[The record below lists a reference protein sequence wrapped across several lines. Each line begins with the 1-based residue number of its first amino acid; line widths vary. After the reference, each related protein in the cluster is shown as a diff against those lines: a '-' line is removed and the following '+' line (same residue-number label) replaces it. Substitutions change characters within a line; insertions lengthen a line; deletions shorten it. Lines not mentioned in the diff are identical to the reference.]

1 MFIIKNNF
9 FNKHC
14 KFITFKGI
22 KKFKKIVL
30 RTVVVFLLLLLFLGI
45 LLSLPAVQT
54 KIGQYLTNSINEDFG
69 TDINVEQ
76 VTFNIFG
83 GVKLKEVLIRDHH
96 KDTLI
101 YANRIKTSILDFNR
115 LLDGDLL
122 FSDVNV
128 SSLLFNLKQYKGEKF
143 TNLDKFIEAFD
154 DGKPSSGKFLMTAES
169 MYLTDSR
176 FLMEDENQQNTK
188 VVDFLNINATLN
200 DFKIKGSDVYTTIYK
215 MNFRDFRG
223 LQVQNVKT
231 QFTYTKDNILLEKLE
246 AKTKKSY
253 VNGNVALRYKR
264 EDFSDFNNKVVFDA
278 KIDSASVAS
287 NDIRY
292 FYDELGKNNQFVF
305 KTNLL
310 GTLNDFTTQNLF
322 LEDLNGT
329 QIIGE
334 INFKNIFSKE
344 NSSFYMKGDFEKM
357 TSNYDDLAS
366 ILPNILGKSLP
377 SSLKKLGQFNIEGK
391 AELTLQTIKTDL
403 IMNSALGNLQ
413 TNLIMNN
420 LQNIDN
426 ASYEGIVVLDNF
438 NVGALANQKD
448 IGLVS
453 MNVMVNG
460 KGFTEKLIDTKIK
473 GNVSR
478 FQYNKYNYKGIV
490 VDGSFKKPIFKGKV
504 NINDPNLFMDFN
516 GIVDVSKRENV
527 YKFDALVDYADL
539 SKLNFVKN
547 DSVSIFKGKIY
558 SNLTGNSL
566 DNLHGDVLVEQASYQ
581 NNRDIYIFD
590 SFSLNSSFDQNRERT
605 ISINS
610 PDIIEGKLVGK
621 FDFNQLPRMLENS
634 LGSIYANYNP
644 NKIKKGQYLKFNFSI
659 FNKIIEIF
667 YPEITVSKNTFIRGS
682 INSDANDFKLDFES
696 PEITAFANKFE
707 KVDIQVDN
715 KNPLFNTYISI
726 DSVKNSYYKI
736 SDFNLINVTKRD
748 TLFFRSEFKGGNK
761 ADDYYN
767 IDAYHTIDEEKNS
780 VVGIFKSELNFKD
793 YLWYINEENNN
804 ENRIVFDKKF
814 SNFVFE
820 NFSITHEEQ
829 KINFLGTIKGK
840 DYKDLKLNF
849 NQVNIGKIIPEI
861 ENFVMEGSMN
871 GEIDFKQN
879 GELYEPYAAI
889 KIDSLK
895 VNNIDFGV
903 LNLDVKGNDD
913 LKTFAVN
920 GIIKNDNL
928 ESFLTE
934 GNISF
939 EGEKPYM
946 DLNLRLNN
954 FNIGAFSTM
963 GGDVISNIRGLV
975 TGNANFKGTISNPEI
990 NGRLFLNEAGLT
1002 VPYLNVDYKLE
1013 NNAVVDLTERQ
1024 FLLRNIEITDSKY
1037 KTTGTL
1043 NGNIRH
1049 TNLSDWK
1056 LDLTINTDNLI
1067 ALDTQDSDEAYY
1079 YGKAFIAGNASISGP
1094 TDALL
1099 IKVNATS
1106 KKGTAIKIPISNAQS
1121 VGDKNYIRFI
1131 TPEEK
1136 YNYNSNLKKPNRNYN
1151 GLELDFDLTLT
1162 EDAEIEVILDKEIG
1176 HNMKGRGVG
1185 IITMQINTF
1194 GKFNIFGDYQVYEGI
1209 YNFKY
1214 RGLVSKRFD
1223 VKKYGSI
1230 IWEGDPLRA
1239 RLNLEAVYNTRAN
1252 PGMLLNNTT
1261 VNQKVPVE
1269 VGITINGTIS
1279 NPEPDFNINF
1289 PTISSVLKS
1298 EIQTKLDDRDTR
1310 QTQALYLL
1318 ASGSFL
1324 SPEGALGQN
1333 ALYNNLFETVSG
1345 VFDNIFNDE
1354 DSKIS
1359 MGVNYVAPD
1368 TTPGREAD
1376 GNVGVTTSFNLNERI
1391 SVNGNLG
1398 VPVGGINDAAVV
1410 GDVEILYRVNDDGT
1424 LNMRVFNRESDINYV
1439 GEGIGYT
1446 QGIGVSYQVD
1456 FDTFNE
1462 LITKIFKNAKLTQ
1475 EKNSDDIPDSDFVP
1489 EFINFTER
1497 KKVKTVKKATTPQE
1511 TEKIPEQ

>member
-1 MFIIKNNF
+1 M
-9 FNKHC
+9 
-14 KFITFKGI
+14 
-22 KKFKKIVL
+22 
-30 RTVVVFLLLLLFLGI
+30 RSVVVILLLLLFLGI

-101 YANRIKTSILDFNR
+101 FANRIKTNILDFNR

-122 FSDVNV
+122 FGDVSV
-128 SSLLFNLKQYKGEKF
+128 ISLFFNLKQYKGEKF

-169 MYLTDSR
+169 MHLTESR
-176 FLMEDENQQNTK
+176 FLMEDQNQQNAK
-188 VVDFLNINATLN
+188 VVDFLHINATLN
-200 DFKIKGSDVYTTIYK
+200 DFKIKGSDVSTTIYK
-215 MNFRDFRG
+215 MNFKDFRG
-223 LQVQNVKT
+223 LQVHNVKT
-231 QFTYTKDNILLEKLE
+231 QFTYTKENILLENLE
-246 AKTKKSY
+246 AKTKKS
-253 VNGNVALRYKR
+253 VVKGNVTLRYKR

-310 GTLNDFTTQNLF
+310 GTLNDFTTHDLV

-329 QIIGE
+329 QIIGN

-344 NSSFYMKGDFEKM
+344 KSSFYMKGDFEKM

-377 SSLKKLGQFNIEGK
+377 TSLKKLGQFNIEGK
-391 AELTLQTIKTDL
+391 TELTLQTIKSDL

-426 ASYEGIVVLDNF
+426 ASYEGVVVLDNF
-438 NVGALANQKD
+438 NVGALINEKD

-453 MNVMVNG
+453 MNVEVNG

-473 GNVSR
+473 GKVSR
-478 FQYNKYNYKGIV
+478 FQYNKYNYQGII

-504 NINDPNLFMDFN
+504 NINDPNLFMDFD

-527 YKFDALVDYADL
+527 YKFNALVDYANL
-539 SKLNFVKN
+539 SKLNFIKN
-547 DSVSIFKGKIY
+547 DSISIFKGKIY

-581 NNRDIYIFD
+581 NNRDIYVFD
-590 SFSLNSSFDQNRERT
+590 SFSINSSFDENRERT
-605 ISINS
+605 IAINS

-621 FDFNQLPRMLENS
+621 FDFNQLPFMLENS

-644 NKIKKGQYLKFNFSI
+644 NKIKKGQYLRFNFSI

-667 YPEITVSKNTFIRGS
+667 YPEITVSTNTFIRGS
-682 INSDANDFKLDFES
+682 INSDTNDFKLDFDS
-696 PEITAFANKFE
+696 PEIIAFDNKFE
-707 KVDIQVDN
+707 NVDIQVDN
-715 KNPLFNTYISI
+715 KNPLFNTYVSI
-726 DSVKNSYYKI
+726 DSVKTKYYKI

-748 TLFFRSEFKGGNK
+748 TLFFRTEFKGGNK

-840 DYKDLKLNF
+840 DYKDLKVNF
-849 NQVNIGKIIPEI
+849 NQVNIGKIIPDI
-861 ENFVMEGSMN
+861 ENFMMEGSMN

-879 GELYEPYAAI
+879 GELHEPYASI
-889 KIDSLK
+889 NVDSLK

-903 LNLDVKGNDD
+903 LNLDVTGNDD

-920 GIIKNDNL
+920 GIIKNENL
-928 ESFLTE
+928 ESFITE

-939 EGEKPYM
+939 EGQKPYM
-946 DLNLRLNN
+946 DLDLRLND

-975 TGNANFKGTISNPEI
+975 TGNANFRGTISNPEI

-1013 NNAVVDLTERQ
+1013 KNAIVDLTERQ
-1024 FLLRNIEITDSKY
+1024 FLLRNIDLTDSKY
-1037 KTTGTL
+1037 STSGIL
-1043 NGNIRH
+1043 NGNVRH
-1049 TNLSDWK
+1049 TNLTDWK
-1056 LDLTINTDNLI
+1056 LDLKIDTDNLI

-1079 YGKAFIAGNASISGP
+1079 YGKAFIAGNATISGP
-1094 TDALL
+1094 VNALL
-1099 IKVNATS
+1099 ISVNATS
-1106 KKGTAIKIPISNAQS
+1106 KKGTAIKIPISNVQS
-1121 VGDKNYIRFI
+1121 VGEKSYIRFI

-1136 YNYNSNLKKPNRNYN
+1136 YNYNTNLKSPTRNYN

-1162 EDAEIEVILDKEIG
+1162 EDAEIEVILDKETG

-1239 RLNLEAVYNTRAN
+1239 RLNLEAVYKTRAN

-1269 VGITINGTIS
+1269 VGIAINGTIS

-1410 GDVEILYRVNDDGT
+1410 GDVEVLYRVNDDGT

-1462 LITKIFKNAKLTQ
+1462 LITKVFKNAKLT
-1475 EKNSDDIPDSDFVP
+1475 EDKNSNEDIPDSDYAP
-1489 EFINFTER
+1489 EFIKFTER
-1497 KKVKTVKKATTPQE
+1497 KKVKSDKKPQTQPE
-1511 TEKIPEQ
+1511 SENIPEE

>member
-1 MFIIKNNF
+1 MLFC
-9 FNKHC
+9 NKHC
-14 KFITFKGI
+14 KFITFRGI
-22 KKFKKIVL
+22 KKLKKIVI
-30 RTVVVFLLLLLFLGI
+30 RTIVVLLLLLLFLGI
-45 LLSLPAVQT
+45 LLSLPPVQT
-54 KIGQYLTNSINEDFG
+54 KIGQYLTNTINEDYG
-69 TDINVEQ
+69 TDITVEQ
-76 VTFNIFG
+76 VAFNIFG
-83 GVKLKEVLIRDHH
+83 GVKLKEVLVRDHH
-96 KDTLI
+96 KDTLFH
-101 YANRIKTSILDFNR
+101 ANRIKTTILDVNR
-115 LLDGDLL
+115 LMDGDLL
-122 FSDVNV
+122 FGDIGVT
-128 SSLLFNLKQYKGEKF
+128 SLFFNLKQYKGEDF
-143 TNLDKFIEAFD
+143 TNLDKFIDAFD
-154 DGKPSSGKFLMTAES
+154 DGTPSSGKFLMMAES
-169 MYLTDSR
+169 MHLTESR
-176 FLMEDENQQNTK
+176 FLMEDENQQDSK
-188 VVDFLNINATLN
+188 IVDFLNINATLN

-215 MNFRDFRG
+215 LNFKDFRG
-223 LQVQNVKT
+223 LQVQNLKT
-231 QFTYTKDNILLEKLE
+231 QFTYTKDKILLEKLE
-246 AKTKKSY
+246 VKTKKSL
-253 VNGNVALRYKR
+253 VKGDVALRYKR

-278 KIDSASVAS
+278 KIDSASVAT

-292 FYDELGKNNQFVF
+292 FYNELGKNNQFNF

-310 GTLNDFTTQNLF
+310 GTLNNFTTQNLV
-322 LEDLNGT
+322 LEDENGT
-329 QIIGE
+329 KISGE
-334 INFKNIFSKE
+334 INFKNIFSEE
-344 NSSFYMKGDFEKM
+344 NDSFYMKGDFEQL
-357 TSNYDDLAS
+357 TSNYDDLVS
-366 ILPNILGKSLP
+366 LLPNILGKSLP
-377 SSLKKLGQFNIEGK
+377 SSLKKLGQFIVEGK
-391 AELTLQTIKTDL
+391 TELTMKTIKTDL

-413 TNLIMNN
+413 TNLVMNN

-438 NVGALANQKD
+438 NVGSLLNQKD
-448 IGLVS
+448 IGYVS
-453 MNVMVNG
+453 MNVVVNG
-460 KGFTEKLIDTKIK
+460 KGFTEKWIDTKIK
-473 GNVSR
+473 GKVSR
-478 FQYNKYNYKGIV
+478 FQYNNYNYQGV
-490 VDGSFKKPIFKGKV
+490 AVDGSFKKPIFKGKV
-504 NINDPNLFMDFN
+504 NINDPNLFMDFK
-516 GIVDVSKRENV
+516 GIVDISKRENV

-539 SKLNFVKN
+539 GKLNFVKN

-558 SNLTGNSL
+558 SNLSGNSIN
-566 DNLHGDVLVEQASYQ
+566 NLHGDVLVEQASYQ

-590 SFSLNSSFDQNRERT
+590 SFSINSSFDQNRERT
-605 ISINS
+605 VAINS
-610 PDIIEGKLVGK
+610 PDIIEGKLIGK
-621 FDFNQLPRMLENS
+621 FDFNQLPLLLENS

-667 YPEITVSKNTFIRGS
+667 YPEIKVSSNTFIKGS
-682 INSDANDFKLDFES
+682 INSDNNDFKLDFES
-696 PEITAFANKFE
+696 PEISAFDNKFE

-715 KNPLFNTYISI
+715 KNPLFNTYVSI
-726 DSVKNSYYKI
+726 DSVKTKYYKI
-736 SDFNLINVTKRD
+736 SEFNLINVTKRD
-748 TLFFRSEFKGGNK
+748 TLFFRTEFKGGNK

-767 IDAYHTIDEEKNS
+767 IDAYHTIDNQKNS

-793 YLWYINEENNN
+793 YLWYINEENNTQ
-804 ENRIVFDKKF
+804 NRIVFDKKF
-814 SNFVFE
+814 SDFTFE
-820 NFSITHEEQ
+820 NFTVTHEEQ
-829 KINFLGTIKGK
+829 KINFLGAIKGK

-849 NQVNIGKIIPEI
+849 NQVNIGKLIPEI
-861 ENFVMEGSMN
+861 ENFVMEGNMN

-879 GELYEPYAAI
+879 GELYQPYASI
-889 KIDSLK
+889 EVDNMK

-903 LNLDVKGNDD
+903 LNLDVKGKDD
-913 LKTFAVN
+913 LRTFSVN
-920 GIIKNDNL
+920 SIIKNDNF

-934 GNISF
+934 GDISF
-939 EGEKPYM
+939 AGENPFM
-946 DLNLRLNN
+946 DLDLRLNN

-975 TGNANFKGTISNPEI
+975 TGNANFRGTLSNPEI

-1013 NNAVVDLTERQ
+1013 QNAVVDLTERQ
-1024 FLLRNIEITDSKY
+1024 FLLRDIGITDSKY
-1037 KTTGTL
+1037 KTTGVL
-1043 NGNIRH
+1043 NGNVRH
-1049 TNLSDWK
+1049 TNLTDWK
-1056 LDLTINTDNLI
+1056 MDLKVNSNNLVV
-1067 ALDTQDSDEAYY
+1067 LDTQDSEEAYY
-1079 YGKAFIAGNASISGP
+1079 YGKAFIDGNATISGP

-1099 IKVNATS
+1099 ISVKATS
-1106 KKGTAIKIPISNAQS
+1106 KKGTAIKIPISNVQS
-1121 VGDKNYIRFI
+1121 VGDKSYIRFI

-1136 YNYNSNLKKPNRNYN
+1136 YNYNSNLKNPNRNYD
-1151 GLELDFDLTLT
+1151 GLELDFDLTLNT
-1162 EDAEIEVILDKEIG
+1162 DAEIEVILDKETG
-1176 HNMKGRGVG
+1176 HNMVGKGVG
-1185 IITMQINTF
+1185 NINMQINTF

-1214 RGLVSKRFD
+1214 RGLVSKRFN
-1223 VKKYGSI
+1223 VKKFGTI

-1239 RLNLEAVYNTRAN
+1239 RLNLEAVYSTRAN
-1252 PGMLLNNTT
+1252 PGMLLNNVT

-1269 VGITINGTIS
+1269 VGIAINGTIS

-1345 VFDNIFNDE
+1345 VFDNLFNDE

-1368 TTPGREAD
+1368 TTPGRETD

-1462 LITKIFKNAKLTQ
+1462 LITKVFKNAKLTK
-1475 EKNSDDIPDSDFVP
+1475 ENNSNDDIPDSDYTP
-1489 EFINFTER
+1489 EFINFSDR
-1497 KKVKTVKKATTPQE
+1497 KKVKTEKKQSTSSE
-1511 TEKIPEQ
+1511 IEKIPEQ

>member
-1 MFIIKNNF
+1 MRSI
-9 FNKHC
+9 
-14 KFITFKGI
+14 
-22 KKFKKIVL
+22 
-30 RTVVVFLLLLLFLGI
+30 VVFLLLLLFLGI
-45 LLSLPAVQT
+45 LLSLPSVQT

-101 YANRIKTSILDFNR
+101 FANRIKTNILDFNR

-122 FSDVNV
+122 FGDVSV
-128 SSLLFNLKQYKGEKF
+128 SSLFFNLKQYKGEKY

-169 MYLTDSR
+169 MHLTESR
-176 FLMEDENQQNTK
+176 FLMEDENQQNSK
-188 VVDFLNINATLN
+188 VVDFLHINATLN
-200 DFKIKGSDVYTTIYK
+200 DFKIKGSDVFTTIYK

-231 QFTYTKDNILLEKLE
+231 QFTYTKSNILLENLE
-246 AKTKKSY
+246 AKTKNSI
-253 VNGNVALRYKR
+253 VNGNVTLRYKR

-278 KIDSASVAS
+278 IIDSASVAS

-322 LEDLNGT
+322 LEDKNGT
-329 QIIGE
+329 KISGE
-334 INFKNIFSKE
+334 INFKNIFSKQ
-344 NSSFYMKGDFEKM
+344 NSSFFMKGDFEKL
-357 TSNYDDLAS
+357 TSNYDDLIS

-377 SSLKKLGQFNIEGK
+377 TSLKKLGQFMIEGK
-391 AELTLQTIKTDL
+391 TELTTETIKTDL

-438 NVGALANQKD
+438 DVGSLLNQKD
-448 IGLVS
+448 VGLVS
-453 MNVMVNG
+453 MNVVVNG
-460 KGFTEKLIDTKIK
+460 KGFTEKLIDTKIR
-473 GNVSR
+473 GRISR
-478 FQYNKYNYKGIV
+478 FQYNKYNYQGII
-490 VDGSFKKPIFKGKV
+490 VDGSLKNPIFKGKL

-527 YKFDALVDYADL
+527 YKFDALVDYANL
-539 SKLNFVKN
+539 SKLNFIKN

-558 SNLTGNSL
+558 SNLTGNSI

-581 NNRDIYIFD
+581 NNRDIYVFD
-590 SFSLNSSFDQNRERT
+590 SFSINSLFDENRERT
-605 ISINS
+605 IAINS

-621 FDFNQLPRMLENS
+621 FDFNQLLLMLENS

-644 NKIKKGQYLKFNFSI
+644 NKIKKGQYLRFNFSI

-667 YPEITVSKNTFIRGS
+667 YPEITVSTNTFIRGS
-682 INSDANDFKLDFES
+682 INSDTNDFKLDFDS
-696 PEITAFANKFE
+696 PEITAFENKFE
-707 KVDIQVDN
+707 NVDIQVDN
-715 KNPLFNTYISI
+715 KNPLFNTYVSI
-726 DSVKNSYYKI
+726 DSVKTKYYKI

-748 TLFFRSEFKGGNK
+748 TLFFRTEFKGGKK

-767 IDAYHTIDEEKNS
+767 IDAYHTIDQDKNS

-804 ENRIVFDKKF
+804 QNRIVFDKKL

-820 NFSITHEEQ
+820 NFSITHDEQ
-829 KINFLGTIKGK
+829 KINFLGSIKGK
-840 DYKDLKLNF
+840 DFKDLKLNF

-871 GEIDFKQN
+871 GEIDFNQN
-879 GELYEPYAAI
+879 GELYKPYAAI
-889 KIDSLK
+889 KIDDLK

-903 LNLDVKGNDD
+903 LNLDITGNED

-920 GIIKNDNL
+920 SIIKNQNL
-928 ESFLTE
+928 ESFITE
-934 GNISF
+934 GNISL
-939 EGEKPYM
+939 EGEKTYM
-946 DLNLRLNN
+946 DLDLKLND

-975 TGNANFKGTISNPEI
+975 TGNANFRGTVSNPEI
-990 NGRLFLNEAGLT
+990 NGRLFLNNAGLT

-1013 NNAVVDLTERQ
+1013 NNAIVDITEKQ
-1024 FLLRNIEITDSKY
+1024 FILRNIDLTDSKY
-1037 KTTGTL
+1037 STRGIL
-1043 NGNIRH
+1043 NGNVRH
-1049 TNLSDWK
+1049 TNLTDWK
-1056 LDLTINTDNLI
+1056 LDLKIETDNLV

-1079 YGKAFIAGNASISGP
+1079 YGKAFIAGNATISGP
-1094 TDALL
+1094 VNALL
-1099 IKVNATS
+1099 ISVNATS
-1106 KKGTAIKIPISNAQS
+1106 KKGTAIKIPISNVQS
-1121 VGDKNYIRFI
+1121 VGEKSYIRFI

-1136 YNYNSNLKKPNRNYN
+1136 YNYNSNLQTPKRNYN

-1162 EDAEIEVILDKEIG
+1162 EDAEIEVILDKETG
-1176 HNMKGRGVG
+1176 HNMRGRGVG

-1239 RLNLEAVYNTRAN
+1239 RLNLEAIYKTRAN

-1269 VGITINGTIS
+1269 VGIAINGTIS

-1298 EIQTKLDDRDTR
+1298 EIQTKLDDRDNR

-1462 LITKIFKNAKLTQ
+1462 LITKVFKNAKLT
-1475 EKNSDDIPDSDFVP
+1475 EDKSSDDMPDSDFAP
-1489 EFINFTER
+1489 EFIKFTER
-1497 KKVKTVKKATTPQE
+1497 KKAKTEKKQPTPPE
-1511 TEKIPEQ
+1511 TENIPEQ

>member
-1 MFIIKNNF
+1 M
-9 FNKHC
+9 
-14 KFITFKGI
+14 
-22 KKFKKIVL
+22 
-30 RTVVVFLLLLLFLGI
+30 VVILLLLLFLGI

-101 YANRIKTSILDFNR
+101 FANRIKTNILDFNR

-122 FSDVNV
+122 FGNVNV
-128 SSLLFNLKQYKGEKF
+128 SSLFFNLKQYKGEKF

-154 DGKPSSGKFLMTAES
+154 DGSPSSGKFLMTAES
-169 MYLTDSR
+169 MQLTESR
-176 FLMEDENQQNTK
+176 FLMEDQNQKNAK
-188 VVDFLNINATLN
+188 VVDFLHINATLN
-200 DFKIKGSDVYTTIYK
+200 DFKIKGSDVFTTIYK
-215 MNFRDFRG
+215 MNFKDFRG
-223 LQVQNVKT
+223 LQIQNVKT

-246 AKTKKSY
+246 AKTKKSII
-253 VNGNVALRYKR
+253 NGNVALRYKR

-292 FYDELGKNNQFVF
+292 FYDELGKDNQFVF

-322 LEDLNGT
+322 LEDVNGT

-334 INFKNIFSKE
+334 INFKNILSKE
-344 NSSFYMKGDFEKM
+344 KSSFYMKGDFEKM

-377 SSLKKLGQFNIEGK
+377 TSLKKLGQFNIEGK
-391 AELTLQTIKTDL
+391 TELTLQTIKTDL

-426 ASYEGIVVLDNF
+426 ASYEGVVVLDNF
-438 NVGALANQKD
+438 NVGALINQKD

-453 MNVMVNG
+453 MNVEVNG

-473 GNVSR
+473 GKVSR
-478 FQYNKYNYKGIV
+478 IQYNKYNYQGII
-490 VDGSFKKPIFKGKV
+490 VDGSLKNPIFKGKV
-504 NINDPNLFMDFN
+504 NINDPNLFMDFD

-527 YKFDALVDYADL
+527 YKFDALVDYANL

-581 NNRDIYIFD
+581 NNRDIYVFD
-590 SFSLNSSFDQNRERT
+590 SFSINSSFDENRERT
-605 ISINS
+605 IAINS

-621 FDFNQLPRMLENS
+621 FDFNQLPFMLENS

-644 NKIKKGQYLKFNFSI
+644 NKIKKGQYLRFNFSI

-667 YPEITVSKNTFIRGS
+667 YPEITVSTNTFIRGS
-682 INSDANDFKLDFES
+682 INSDNNDFKLDFDS
-696 PEITAFANKFE
+696 PEIIAFDNKFE

-715 KNPLFNTYISI
+715 KNPLFNTYVSI
-726 DSVKNSYYKI
+726 DSVKTKYYKI

-748 TLFFRSEFKGGNK
+748 TLFFRTEFKGGNK

-793 YLWYINEENNN
+793 YLWYINKENNN

-820 NFSITHEEQ
+820 NFSVTHDEQ

-861 ENFVMEGSMN
+861 ENFVMEGNMN
-871 GEIDFKQN
+871 GEINFKQN
-879 GELYEPYAAI
+879 DQLYEPFASI
-889 KIDSLK
+889 KVDDLK
-895 VNNIDFGV
+895 VNNIDFGI
-903 LNLDVKGNDD
+903 LNLDVKGNED

-928 ESFLTE
+928 ESFITE

-939 EGEKPYM
+939 EGEKPFM
-946 DLNLRLNN
+946 NLDLRLNN

-975 TGNANFKGTISNPEI
+975 TGNANFRGTISNPEI
-990 NGRLFLNEAGLT
+990 NGRLFLNDAGLT

-1013 NNAVVDLTERQ
+1013 KNAVVDLTERQ
-1024 FLLRNIEITDSKY
+1024 FLLRNIELTDSKY
-1037 KTTGTL
+1037 NTSGIL
-1043 NGNIRH
+1043 NGNVRH

-1056 LDLTINTDNLI
+1056 LDLKIDTDNLI

-1079 YGKAFIAGNASISGP
+1079 YGKAFIAGNATISGP
-1094 TDALL
+1094 TNALL
-1099 IKVNATS
+1099 ISVNATS
-1106 KKGTAIKIPISNAQS
+1106 KKGTAIKIPISNVQS
-1121 VGDKNYIRFI
+1121 VGEKSYIRFI

-1136 YNYNSNLKKPNRNYN
+1136 YNYNTNLKSPTRNYN

-1162 EDAEIEVILDKEIG
+1162 EDAEIEVILDKETG

-1239 RLNLEAVYNTRAN
+1239 RLNLEAIYKTRAN

-1269 VGITINGTIS
+1269 VGIAINGTIS

-1410 GDVEILYRVNDDGT
+1410 GDVEILYRVNEDGT

-1462 LITKIFKNAKLTQ
+1462 LITKVFKNAKLT
-1475 EKNSDDIPDSDFVP
+1475 EDKSTNDDIPDSDYAP
-1489 EFINFTER
+1489 EFIKFTER
-1497 KKVKTVKKATTPQE
+1497 KKAKTEKKVQTPPE
-1511 TEKIPEQ
+1511 TENIPEQ

>member
-1 MFIIKNNF
+1 M
-9 FNKHC
+9 
-14 KFITFKGI
+14 
-22 KKFKKIVL
+22 
-30 RTVVVFLLLLLFLGI
+30 RSVVVILLLLLFLGI

-101 YANRIKTSILDFNR
+101 FANRIKTNILDFNR

-122 FSDVNV
+122 FGDVNV
-128 SSLLFNLKQYKGEKF
+128 SSLFFNLKQYKGEKF

-154 DGKPSSGKFLMTAES
+154 DGSPSSGKFLMTAES
-169 MYLTDSR
+169 MQLTESR
-176 FLMEDENQQNTK
+176 FLMEDQNQKNAK
-188 VVDFLNINATLN
+188 VVDFLHINATLN
-200 DFKIKGSDVYTTIYK
+200 DFKIKGSDVFTTIYK
-215 MNFRDFRG
+215 MNFKDFRG
-223 LQVQNVKT
+223 LQIQNVKT

-246 AKTKKSY
+246 AKTKKSII
-253 VNGNVALRYKR
+253 NGNVALRYKR

-292 FYDELGKNNQFVF
+292 FYDELGKDNQFVF

-322 LEDLNGT
+322 LEDVNGT

-334 INFKNIFSKE
+334 INFKNILSKE
-344 NSSFYMKGDFEKM
+344 KSSFYMKGDFEKM

-377 SSLKKLGQFNIEGK
+377 TSLKKLGQFNIEGK
-391 AELTLQTIKTDL
+391 TELTLQTIKTDL

-426 ASYEGIVVLDNF
+426 ASYEGVVVLDNF
-438 NVGALANQKD
+438 NVGALINEKD

-453 MNVMVNG
+453 MNVEVNG

-478 FQYNKYNYKGIV
+478 IQYNKYNYQGII
-490 VDGSFKKPIFKGKV
+490 VDGSLKNPIFKGKV
-504 NINDPNLFMDFN
+504 NINDPNLFMDFD

-527 YKFDALVDYADL
+527 YKFDALVDYANL
-539 SKLNFVKN
+539 SKLNFIKN

-558 SNLTGNSL
+558 SNLSGNSL

-581 NNRDIYIFD
+581 NNRDIYVFD
-590 SFSLNSSFDQNRERT
+590 SFSINSSFDENRERT
-605 ISINS
+605 IAINS

-621 FDFNQLPRMLENS
+621 FDFNQLPFMLENS

-644 NKIKKGQYLKFNFSI
+644 NKIKKGQYLRFNFSI

-667 YPEITVSKNTFIRGS
+667 YPEITVSTNTFIRGS
-682 INSDANDFKLDFES
+682 INSDNNDFKLDFDS
-696 PEITAFANKFE
+696 PEIIAFDNKFE

-715 KNPLFNTYISI
+715 KNPLFNTYVSI
-726 DSVKNSYYKI
+726 DSVKTKYYKI

-748 TLFFRSEFKGGNK
+748 TLFFRTEFKGGNK

-820 NFSITHEEQ
+820 NFSVTHDEQ

-861 ENFVMEGSMN
+861 ENFVMEGNMN
-871 GEIDFKQN
+871 GEINFKQN
-879 GELYEPYAAI
+879 DQLYEPFASI
-889 KIDSLK
+889 KVDDLK
-895 VNNIDFGV
+895 VNNIDFGI
-903 LNLDVKGNDD
+903 LNLDVKGNED

-928 ESFLTE
+928 ESFITE

-939 EGEKPYM
+939 EGEKPFM
-946 DLNLRLNN
+946 NLDLRLNN

-975 TGNANFKGTISNPEI
+975 TGNANFRGTISNPEI
-990 NGRLFLNEAGLT
+990 NGRLFLNDAGLT

-1013 NNAVVDLTERQ
+1013 KNAVVDLTERQ
-1024 FLLRNIEITDSKY
+1024 FLLRNIELTDSKY
-1037 KTTGTL
+1037 NTSGIL
-1043 NGNIRH
+1043 NGNVRH

-1056 LDLTINTDNLI
+1056 LDLKIDTDNLI

-1079 YGKAFIAGNASISGP
+1079 YGKAFIAGNATISGP
-1094 TDALL
+1094 TNALL
-1099 IKVNATS
+1099 ISVNATS
-1106 KKGTAIKIPISNAQS
+1106 KKGTAIKIPISNVQS
-1121 VGDKNYIRFI
+1121 VGEKSYIRFI

-1136 YNYNSNLKKPNRNYN
+1136 YNYNTNLKSPTRNYN

-1162 EDAEIEVILDKEIG
+1162 EDAEIEVILDKETG

-1239 RLNLEAVYNTRAN
+1239 RLNLEAIYKTRAN

-1269 VGITINGTIS
+1269 VGIAINGTIS

-1410 GDVEILYRVNDDGT
+1410 GDVEILYRVNEDGT

-1462 LITKIFKNAKLTQ
+1462 LITKVFKNAKLT
-1475 EKNSDDIPDSDFVP
+1475 EDKSTNDDIPDSDYAP
-1489 EFINFTER
+1489 EFIKFTER
-1497 KKVKTVKKATTPQE
+1497 KKAKTEKKVQTPPE
-1511 TEKIPEQ
+1511 TENIPEQ

>member
-1 MFIIKNNF
+1 MRSVA
-9 FNKHC
+9 
-14 KFITFKGI
+14 G
-22 KKFKKIVL
+22 
-30 RTVVVFLLLLLFLGI
+30 LLLFLLFLGI
-45 LLSLPAVQT
+45 LLSLPFVQT
-54 KIGQYLTNSINEDFG
+54 KIGQYLTDTINKDYG
-69 TDINVEQ
+69 TDIHVEQ
-76 VTFNIFG
+76 VTFSLFG
-83 GVKLKEVLIRDHH
+83 GVKLKEVLVKDHH
-96 KDTLI
+96 KDTLF
-101 YANRIKTSILDFNR
+101 YARRIKTDIIDVGR
-115 LLDGDLL
+115 LIDGDLL
-122 FSDVNV
+122 FGDIRVN
-128 SSLLFNLKQYKGEKF
+128 SLYFKLKQYKGEKE
-143 TNLDKFIEAFD
+143 TNLDKFIDAFD
-154 DGKPSSGKFLMTAES
+154 DGTPSSGKFLMTAGS

-176 FLMEDENQQNTK
+176 FLMLDENQLTAKTK
-188 VVDFLNINATLN
+188 VVDFLHINAVLN

-215 MNFRDFRG
+215 MNFKDFRG
-223 LQVQNVKT
+223 LQVQNLKT
-231 QFTYTKDNILLEKLE
+231 QFTYTKENILLKKLE
-246 AKTKKSY
+246 ANTSKSM
-253 VNGNVALRYKR
+253 VKWNMALRYKR
-264 EDFSDFNNKVVFDA
+264 EDFSDFNNKVVFEA
-278 KIDSASVAS
+278 ELDSASVAS
-287 NDIRY
+287 NDIRF
-292 FYDELGKNNQFVF
+292 FYDELGKNNQFTF
-305 KTNLL
+305 KTKLL
-310 GTLNDFTTQNLF
+310 GTLNDFTMNELV
-322 LEDLNGT
+322 LEDKNGT
-329 QIIGE
+329 QLSGK
-334 INFKNIFSKE
+334 INFKNIFTKDD
-344 NSSFYMKGDFEKM
+344 SSFYMKGDFEKL
-357 TSNYDDLAS
+357 TSNYDDLIA

-377 SSLKKLGQFNIEGK
+377 TSLKKLGQLYIEGNT
-391 AELTLQTIKTDL
+391 ELTTTTIKTDL

-420 LQNIDN
+420 LQHIDD
-426 ASYEGIVVLDNF
+426 ASYDGIVVLDNF
-438 NVGALANQKD
+438 NVGAFISQRD

-453 MNVMVNG
+453 MNVVVNG
-460 KGFTEKLIDTKIK
+460 KGFTEELIDTRIR
-473 GNVSR
+473 GTISR
-478 FQYNKYNYKGIV
+478 FQYNKYNYKGVI
-490 VDGSFKKPIFKGKV
+490 VDGNFKKPIFKGKV

-516 GIVDVSKRENV
+516 GIVDISKKENV
-527 YKFDALVDYADL
+527 YKFDALVDYANL

-558 SNLTGNSL
+558 SNLSGNSI
-566 DNLHGDVLVEQASYQ
+566 DNLYGDVLVEQASYQ
-581 NNRDIYIFD
+581 NNRDIYVFD
-590 SFSLNSSFDQNRERT
+590 SFSINSAFDQNRERT
-605 ISINS
+605 IAINS
-610 PDIIEGKLVGK
+610 PDIIEGKLIGK
-621 FDFNQLPRMLENS
+621 FDFNQLPLMLENS

-644 NKIKKGQYLKFNFSI
+644 NKIRKGQYLKFNFSI

-667 YPEITVSKNTFIRGS
+667 YPEITVSTNTFIRGS
-682 INSDANDFKLDFES
+682 INADANDFKLDFDS
-696 PEITAFANKFE
+696 PEIKFLDNKFE

-715 KNPLFNTYISI
+715 KNPLFNTFVSVDSI
-726 DSVKNSYYKI
+726 KTKYYKI

-748 TLFFRSEFKGGNK
+748 TLFFRTEFKGGNK

-767 IDAYHTIDEEKNS
+767 IDAYHTIDEQKNS

-793 YLWYINEENNN
+793 YLWYINENNN
-804 ENRIVFDKKF
+804 SQNRIVFDKKF
-814 SNFVFE
+814 SDFVFE

-840 DYKDLKLNF
+840 DYKDLKLHF
-849 NQVNIGKIIPEI
+849 NEVNIGKIIPEI
-861 ENFVMEGSMN
+861 ENFVMEGNMN
-871 GEIDFKQN
+871 GEVDFRQN
-879 GELYEPYAAI
+879 GESYEPFASVE
-889 KIDSLK
+889 IDNLK
-895 VNNIDFGV
+895 VNNIDFGM

-913 LKTFAVN
+913 LRTFSVN
-920 GIIKNDNL
+920 SVIKNDSV
-928 ESFLTE
+928 ESFLTQ
-934 GNISF
+934 GNIFF
-939 EGEKPYM
+939 EGEHPYM
-946 DLNLRLNN
+946 DLDLRLNN

-975 TGNANFKGTISNPEI
+975 TGNANFRGTVSNPEI

-1013 NNAVVDLTERQ
+1013 QNAIVDLTERQ
-1024 FLLRNIEITDSKY
+1024 FLLRNIGITDSKY
-1037 KTTGTL
+1037 KTEGVL

-1056 LDLTINTDNLI
+1056 LDLKINTDNLVV
-1067 ALDTQDSDEAYY
+1067 LDTQDDDEAYY

-1099 IKVNATS
+1099 ISVNATS
-1106 KKGTAIKIPISNAQS
+1106 KKGTAIKIPISNVQS
-1121 VGDKNYIRFI
+1121 VGEKSYIRFI

-1136 YNYNSNLKKPNRNYN
+1136 YNYNSNLKKPDRNYN

-1162 EDAEIEVILDKEIG
+1162 EDAEIEVILDKETG

-1214 RGLVSKRFD
+1214 RGLVSKRFE

-1239 RLNLEAVYNTRAN
+1239 RLNLEAVYSTRAN

-1269 VGITINGTIS
+1269 VGIAINGTIS

-1475 EKNSDDIPDSDFVP
+1475 EKNASEDIPDSDFAP
-1489 EFINFTER
+1489 EFIKFTER
-1497 KKVKTVKKATTPQE
+1497 KKAKTEKKANTPSQ
-1511 TEKIPEQ
+1511 TENIPEQ

>member
-1 MFIIKNNF
+1 LRSVVII
-9 FNKHC
+9 
-14 KFITFKGI
+14 
-22 KKFKKIVL
+22 
-30 RTVVVFLLLLLFLGI
+30 LLLLLFLGI

-101 YANRIKTSILDFNR
+101 YANRIKTNILDFNR

-122 FSDVNV
+122 FGDVNV
-128 SSLLFNLKQYKGEKF
+128 SSLLFNLKQYKGEKY

-169 MYLTDSR
+169 MHLTESR

-188 VVDFLNINATLN
+188 VVDFLHINATLN

-246 AKTKKSY
+246 AKTKKSF

-278 KIDSASVAS
+278 QIDSASVAS

-292 FYDELGKNNQFVF
+292 FYNELGKDNQYIF

-334 INFKNIFSKE
+334 INFKNILSKG
-344 NSSFYMKGDFEKM
+344 NNSFYMKGDFEKM

-377 SSLKKLGQFNIEGK
+377 TSLKKLGQFNIEGK
-391 AELTLQTIKTDL
+391 TELTLQTIKTDL

-426 ASYEGIVVLDNF
+426 ASYEGVVVLDNF
-438 NVGALANQKD
+438 NLGALINEKD

-453 MNVMVNG
+453 MNVEVNG
-460 KGFTEKLIDTKIK
+460 KGFTAKLIDTKIK
-473 GNVSR
+473 GKVSR
-478 FQYNKYNYKGIV
+478 IQYNNYNYQGII
-490 VDGSFKKPIFKGKV
+490 VDGSLKNPIFKGKV

-558 SNLTGNSL
+558 SNLSGNSL

-590 SFSLNSSFDQNRERT
+590 SFSINSTFDENRERT
-605 ISINS
+605 IAITS

-621 FDFNQLPRMLENS
+621 FDFNQLPLMLENS

-667 YPEITVSKNTFIRGS
+667 YPEISVSSNTFIRGNIS
-682 INSDANDFKLDFES
+682 SDTNDFKLDFES
-696 PEITAFANKFE
+696 PEITAFENKFE
-707 KVDIQVDN
+707 KVDVQVDN
-715 KNPLFNTYISI
+715 KNPLFNTYVSI
-726 DSVKNSYYKI
+726 DSIKTKHYKI
-736 SDFNLINVTKRD
+736 SEFNLINVTKRD
-748 TLFFRSEFKGGNK
+748 TLFFRTEFKGGNK

-814 SNFVFE
+814 TNFVFE
-820 NFSITHEEQ
+820 NFVISHEEQ

-861 ENFVMEGSMN
+861 ENFMMEGNMN

-879 GELYEPYAAI
+879 SQLYEPYASI

-903 LNLDVKGNDD
+903 LNLNVTGNED

-920 GIIKNDNL
+920 GTIKNDNL

-934 GNISF
+934 GSISF
-939 EGEKPYM
+939 EGEKPFL
-946 DLNLRLNN
+946 DLDLRLND

-975 TGNANFKGTISNPEI
+975 TGNANFRGTISNPEI
-990 NGRLFLNEAGLT
+990 NGRLFLNKAGLT

-1013 NNAVVDLTERQ
+1013 NNAIVDLTERQ
-1024 FLLRNIEITDSKY
+1024 FLLRNIELTDSKY
-1037 KTTGTL
+1037 NTSGIL
-1043 NGNIRH
+1043 NGNVRH
-1049 TNLSDWK
+1049 TNLTDWK
-1056 LDLTINTDNLI
+1056 LDLKIDTDNLI

-1079 YGKAFIAGNASISGP
+1079 YGKAFIAGNATISGP
-1094 TDALL
+1094 INALL
-1099 IKVNATS
+1099 ISVNATS
-1106 KKGTAIKIPISNAQS
+1106 KKGTAIKIPISNVQS
-1121 VGDKNYIRFI
+1121 VGEKSYIRFI

-1136 YNYNSNLKKPNRNYN
+1136 YNYNSNLQSPKRNYN

-1162 EDAEIEVILDKEIG
+1162 EDAEIEVILDKETG

-1239 RLNLEAVYNTRAN
+1239 RLNLEAVYKTRAN

-1269 VGITINGTIS
+1269 VGIAINGTIS

-1462 LITKIFKNAKLTQ
+1462 LITKVFKNAKLT
-1475 EKNSDDIPDSDFVP
+1475 EDKSSNNDIPDSDYTP
-1489 EFINFTER
+1489 EYINFLDR
-1497 KKVKTVKKATTPQE
+1497 KKAKTEKKQTTPPE
-1511 TEKIPEQ
+1511 TENIPEQ

>member
-1 MFIIKNNF
+1 M
-9 FNKHC
+9 
-14 KFITFKGI
+14 
-22 KKFKKIVL
+22 
-30 RTVVVFLLLLLFLGI
+30 RSVVVFLLLLLFLGI

-101 YANRIKTSILDFNR
+101 YANRIKTNILDFNR

-122 FSDVNV
+122 FGDVNV
-128 SSLLFNLKQYKGEKF
+128 SSLLFNLKQYKGEKY

-154 DGKPSSGKFLMTAES
+154 DGSPSSGKFLMTAES
-169 MYLTDSR
+169 MQLTDSR

-188 VVDFLNINATLN
+188 VVDFLHINATLN
-200 DFKIKGSDVYTTIYK
+200 DFKIKGSDVFTTIYK

-246 AKTKKSY
+246 AKTKKSII
-253 VNGNVALRYKR
+253 NGNVALRYKR

-292 FYDELGKNNQFVF
+292 FYDELGKNNQFIF

-322 LEDLNGT
+322 LEDINGT

-377 SSLKKLGQFNIEGK
+377 TSLKKLGQFTIEGK
-391 AELTLQTIKTDL
+391 TELTLQTIKTDL

-413 TNLIMNN
+413 TNLVMNN

-426 ASYEGIVVLDNF
+426 ASYEGVVALDNF
-438 NVGALANQKD
+438 NLGALINEKE

-453 MNVMVNG
+453 MNVVVKG
-460 KGFTEKLIDTKIK
+460 KGFTENLIDTKII

-478 FQYNKYNYKGIV
+478 FQYNQYNYQRIN

-504 NINDPNLFMDFN
+504 NINDPNLFMDFD

-581 NNRDIYIFD
+581 NNRDIYVFD
-590 SFSLNSSFDQNRERT
+590 SFSINSSFDENRERT
-605 ISINS
+605 IAINS

-621 FDFNQLPRMLENS
+621 FDFNQLPLMLENS

-644 NKIKKGQYLKFNFSI
+644 NKIKKGQYLRFNFSV

-667 YPEITVSKNTFIRGS
+667 YPEITVSTNTFIRGS
-682 INSDANDFKLDFES
+682 INSDTNDFKLDFDS
-696 PEITAFANKFE
+696 PEIIAFDNKFE
-707 KVDIQVDN
+707 KVDIQLDN
-715 KNPLFNTYISI
+715 KNPLFNTYVSI
-726 DSVKNSYYKI
+726 DSVKTKFYKI

-748 TLFFRSEFKGGNK
+748 TLFFRTEFKGGDK

-793 YLWYINEENNN
+793 YLWYINEENSN

-861 ENFVMEGSMN
+861 ENFIVEGNMN
-871 GEIDFKQN
+871 GEINFKQN
-879 GELYEPYAAI
+879 AQLYEPFALI
-889 KIDSLK
+889 KVDELK

-920 GIIKNDNL
+920 GIIKNENL
-928 ESFLTE
+928 DSFITE

-939 EGEKPYM
+939 EGEKPFM
-946 DLNLRLNN
+946 DLDLRLND

-975 TGNANFKGTISNPEI
+975 TGNANFRGSISNPEI
-990 NGRLFLNEAGLT
+990 NGRLFLNDAGLT

-1013 NNAVVDLTERQ
+1013 KNAVVDLTERQ
-1024 FLLRNIEITDSKY
+1024 FILRNIELTDSKY
-1037 KTTGTL
+1037 NTSGIL
-1043 NGNIRH
+1043 NGNVRH
-1049 TNLSDWK
+1049 TNLTDWK
-1056 LDLTINTDNLI
+1056 LDLKIDTDNLI

-1094 TDALL
+1094 INALL
-1099 IKVNATS
+1099 ISVNATS
-1106 KKGTAIKIPISNAQS
+1106 KKGTAIKIPISNVQS
-1121 VGDKNYIRFI
+1121 VGEKSYIRFI

-1136 YNYNSNLKKPNRNYN
+1136 YNYNTNIKSPTRNYN

-1162 EDAEIEVILDKEIG
+1162 EDAEIEVILDKETG

-1185 IITMQINTF
+1185 IIIMQINTF

-1239 RLNLEAVYNTRAN
+1239 RLNLEAVYKTRAN
-1252 PGMLLNNTT
+1252 PGLLLNNTT

-1269 VGITINGTIS
+1269 VGIAINGTIS

-1298 EIQTKLDDRDTR
+1298 EIQTKLDDKDTR

-1410 GDVEILYRVNDDGT
+1410 GDVEILYRVNEDGT

-1462 LITKIFKNAKLTQ
+1462 LITKVFKNAKLT
-1475 EKNSDDIPDSDFVP
+1475 EDKSTNDDIPDSDYTP
-1489 EFINFTER
+1489 EYINFLDR
-1497 KKVKTVKKATTPQE
+1497 KKVKTEKKVQTPPE
-1511 TEKIPEQ
+1511 TENIPEQ

>member
-1 MFIIKNNF
+1 MRSI
-9 FNKHC
+9 
-14 KFITFKGI
+14 
-22 KKFKKIVL
+22 
-30 RTVVVFLLLLLFLGI
+30 VVFLLLLLFLGI

-76 VTFNIFG
+76 VTFNLFG

-101 YANRIKTSILDFNR
+101 FANRIKTNILDFNR

-122 FSDVNV
+122 FGDVNV
-128 SSLLFNLKQYKGEKF
+128 SSLFFNLKQYKGEKY

-154 DGKPSSGKFLMTAES
+154 DGSPSSGKFLMTAES
-169 MYLTDSR
+169 MQLKDSR
-176 FLMEDENQQNTK
+176 FLMEDQNQQNEK
-188 VVDFLNINATLN
+188 VVDFLDINATLN
-200 DFKIKGSDVYTTIYK
+200 DFKIKGSDVNTTIYK

-231 QFTYTKDNILLEKLE
+231 QFTYTKENILLEKLE
-246 AKTKKSY
+246 AKTKKSII
-253 VNGNVALRYKR
+253 NGSVALRYKR

-278 KIDSASVAS
+278 RIDSASVAS

-292 FYDELGKNNQFVF
+292 FYNELGKNNNFLF

-310 GTLNDFTTQNLF
+310 GTLNDFTTH
-322 LEDLNGT
+322 DLVLKDINGT
-329 QIIGE
+329 QIIGT

-344 NSSFYMKGDFEKM
+344 NSSFYLKGDFEKL

-377 SSLKKLGQFNIEGK
+377 TSLKKLGQFTIEGNIEF
-391 AELTLQTIKTDL
+391 TTQTIKTDL
-403 IMNSALGNLQ
+403 IMNSVLGNLQ
-413 TNLIMNN
+413 TNMVMNN

-426 ASYEGIVVLDNF
+426 ASYEGVLVLDNF
-438 NVGALANQKD
+438 NLGALISEND
-448 IGLVS
+448 IGFVS
-453 MNVMVNG
+453 MNVVVKG
-460 KGFTEKLIDTKIK
+460 KGFTENLIDTKIK

-478 FQYNKYNYKGIV
+478 FQYNQYNYQRII

-516 GIVDVSKRENV
+516 GIVDVSKRENI
-527 YKFDALVDYADL
+527 YKFDALIDYADL

-547 DSVSIFKGKIY
+547 DSISIFKGKIY
-558 SNLTGNSL
+558 SDLSGNSL
-566 DNLHGDVLVEQASYQ
+566 NNLQGNVLVEQASYQ
-581 NNRDIYIFD
+581 NKRDIYIFD
-590 SFSLNSSFDQNRERT
+590 SFSIISSFDESRERT

-621 FDFNQLPRMLENS
+621 FDFNQLPLMLENS

-644 NKIKKGQYLKFNFSI
+644 NKINKGQYLRFNFSI

-667 YPEITVSKNTFIRGS
+667 YPEITVSTNTFIKGS
-682 INSDANDFKLDFES
+682 INSDANDFKLDFDS
-696 PEITAFANKFE
+696 PEIIAFDNTFE
-707 KVDIQVDN
+707 KVDIQLDN
-715 KNPLFNTYISI
+715 KNPLFNTYVSI
-726 DSVKNSYYKI
+726 DSVKTKYYKI

-748 TLFFRSEFKGGNK
+748 TLFFRTEFKGGNK
-761 ADDYYN
+761 AEDYYN

-780 VVGIFKSELNFKD
+780 VVGIFKSELKFKD
-793 YLWYINEENNN
+793 YLWYINEQSNN
-804 ENRIVFDKKF
+804 ENRVVFDKKL
-814 SNFVFE
+814 SSFVFE
-820 NFSITHEEQ
+820 NFAITHEEQ
-829 KINFLGTIKGK
+829 KINFLGKIKGK
-840 DYKDLKLNF
+840 EFKDLKLNF
-849 NQVNIGKIIPEI
+849 NQVNVGKIIPEI
-861 ENFVMEGSMN
+861 ENFVLEGNMN

-879 GELYEPYAAI
+879 GQLYQPYASI
-889 KIDSLK
+889 EIMDLK
-895 VNNIDFGV
+895 VNNINFGV
-903 LNLDVKGNDD
+903 LNLDVKGTDD
-913 LKTFAVN
+913 FKTFAVD
-920 GIIKNDNL
+920 GIIKNDKI

-934 GNISF
+934 GTISF
-939 EGEKPYM
+939 EEEKPYM
-946 DLNLRLNN
+946 NMDLRLNK

-963 GGDVISNIRGLV
+963 GGEVISNIRGLV
-975 TGNANFKGTISNPEI
+975 TGNANFRGTLSNPEI

-1002 VPYLNVDYKLE
+1002 IPYLNVDYNLE

-1024 FLLRNIEITDSKY
+1024 FLLRNITITDSNY
-1037 KTTGTL
+1037 KTTGVL
-1043 NGNIRH
+1043 DGNIRH
-1049 TNLSDWK
+1049 SNLSDWK
-1056 LDLTINTDNLI
+1056 LDLKVNTNNLVV
-1067 ALDTQDSDEAYY
+1067 LDTKDDDEAYY
-1079 YGKAFIAGNASISGP
+1079 YGKAFIAGNATISGP

-1099 IKVNATS
+1099 ISVNATS
-1106 KKGTAIKIPISNAQS
+1106 KKGTAIKIPISNVQS
-1121 VGDKNYIRFI
+1121 VGEKNYIRFI
-1131 TPEEK
+1131 SPEEK
-1136 YNYNSNLKKPNRNYN
+1136 YNYNTNLTKFNRNYN

-1162 EDAEIEVILDKEIG
+1162 TEAEIEVILDKETG
-1176 HNMKGRGVG
+1176 HNMIGKGVG
-1185 IITMQINTF
+1185 NIKMEINTF
-1194 GKFNIFGDYQVYEGI
+1194 GKFNIFGDYQVYDGI

-1239 RLNLEAVYNTRAN
+1239 RLNLEAVYSTRAN

-1269 VGITINGTIS
+1269 VGIAITGTIS

-1298 EIQTKLDDRDTR
+1298 EIQTKLDDKDTR

-1324 SPEGALGQN
+1324 SPDGALGQN
-1333 ALYNNLFETVSG
+1333 ALYNNLFETFSG

-1359 MGVNYVAPD
+1359 MNVNYVAPD
-1368 TTPGREAD
+1368 NTPGRETD

-1446 QGIGVSYQVD
+1446 QGIGISYQVD

-1462 LITKIFKNAKLTQ
+1462 LITKIFKNAKLT
-1475 EKNSDDIPDSDFVP
+1475 EVKSSSDDIPDSDFAP
-1489 EFINFTER
+1489 DFIKFTNER
-1497 KKVKTVKKATTPQE
+1497 KKVKTAKKVQMPNE
-1511 TEKIPEQ
+1511 TENIPEQ

>member
-1 MFIIKNNF
+1 M
-9 FNKHC
+9 
-14 KFITFKGI
+14 
-22 KKFKKIVL
+22 
-30 RTVVVFLLLLLFLGI
+30 LFLGI

-101 YANRIKTSILDFNR
+101 YANRIKTNILDFNR

-122 FSDVNV
+122 FGDVNV

-169 MYLTDSR
+169 MHLTESR
-176 FLMEDENQQNTK
+176 FLMEDENQQNAR

-223 LQVQNVKT
+223 LQVHNVKT
-231 QFTYTKDNILLEKLE
+231 QFTYTKQNILLENLE
-246 AKTKKSY
+246 AKTKKSF
-253 VNGNVALRYKR
+253 VKGNVALRYKR
-264 EDFSDFNNKVVFDA
+264 EDFSDFNNKVIFDA

-310 GTLNDFTTQNLF
+310 GTLNDFTTHELV

-391 AELTLQTIKTDL
+391 TELTLQTIKTDL

-413 TNLIMNN
+413 TNLVMNN

-438 NVGALANQKD
+438 NVGALINEKD

-453 MNVMVNG
+453 MNVKVNG
-460 KGFTEKLIDTKIK
+460 KGFTENFIDTKIV
-473 GNVSR
+473 GTVSKL
-478 FQYNKYNYKGIV
+478 QYNNYAYKGIQL
-490 VDGSFKKPIFKGKV
+490 DGSFKKPIFKGKINV
-504 NINDPNLFMDFN
+504 NDPNLFLDFN
-516 GIVDVSKRENV
+516 GIVDVSKRENI
-527 YKFDALVDYADL
+527 YDFEALVDYADL
-539 SKLNFVKN
+539 KKLNFMKN
-547 DSVSIFKGKIY
+547 DSIAIFKGKIY
-558 SNLTGNSL
+558 SNLVGNSI
-566 DNLHGDVLVEQASYQ
+566 DNLHGDILVEQASYQ
-581 NNRDIYIFD
+581 NKRQIYLFD
-590 SFSLNSSFDQNRERT
+590 SFSIKSTFSADRERT
-605 ISINS
+605 IEINS

-621 FDFNQLPRMLENS
+621 FNFNQLPLILENS

-644 NKIKKGQYLKFNFSI
+644 NKIKKGQYLRFNFSI

-667 YPEITVSKNTFIRGS
+667 FPEIAVSSNTFIKGS
-682 INSDANDFKLDFES
+682 INSDENDFKLDFDS
-696 PEITAFANKFE
+696 PEIIAYNNKFE
-707 KVDIQVDN
+707 KVDILVDN

-726 DSVKNSYYKI
+726 DSVKTEFYKI

-748 TLFFRSEFKGGNK
+748 TLFFRTEFKGGNK

-767 IDAYHTIDEEKNS
+767 IDAYHTIDTEKNS

-814 SNFVFE
+814 SNFTFE

-829 KINFLGTIKGK
+829 KIDFLGVIKGK
-840 DYKDLKLNF
+840 NFKDLKLNF
-849 NQVNIGKIIPEI
+849 NEVNIGKIIPDI
-861 ENFVMEGSMN
+861 ENLVVEGNMN
-871 GEIDFKQN
+871 GEINFKQN
-879 GELYEPYAAI
+879 EETYEPFA
-889 KIDSLK
+889 SLEIENLR
-895 VNNIDFGV
+895 VNNFDFGV
-903 LNLDVKGNDD
+903 LTLDVKGNEDF
-913 LKTFAVN
+913 KTFDVS
-920 GIIKNDNL
+920 GLIKNNNL
-928 ESFLTE
+928 ESLFTE
-934 GNISF
+934 GNITF
-939 EGEKPYM
+939 LDEKPSV
-946 DLNLRLNN
+946 DLDLKLNN
-954 FNIGAFSTM
+954 FNIGAFSTI

-975 TGNANFKGTISNPEI
+975 SGNSNFKGTLSDPEI

-1013 NNAVVDLTERQ
+1013 DNAVIDITERQ
-1024 FLLRNIEITDSKY
+1024 FILRDITITDSKY
-1037 KTTGTL
+1037 QTNGIL

-1056 LDLTINTDNLI
+1056 LGLNITTENLVV
-1067 ALDTQDSDEAYY
+1067 LDTQDDDEAYY
-1079 YGKAFIAGNASISGP
+1079 YGKAFIEGNATISGP
-1094 TDALL
+1094 VNALL
-1099 IKVNATS
+1099 ISVNATS
-1106 KKGTAIKIPISNAQS
+1106 KKGTAIKIPISNVQS
-1121 VGDKNYIRFI
+1121 VGEKSYIRFI

-1136 YNYNSNLKKPNRNYN
+1136 YNYNSNLQGPKRNYN

-1162 EDAEIEVILDKEIG
+1162 EDAEIEVILDKETG

-1239 RLNLEAVYNTRAN
+1239 RLNLEAIYKTRAN

-1269 VGITINGTIS
+1269 VGIAINGTIS

-1289 PTISSVLKS
+1289 PTVSSVLKS
-1298 EIQTKLDDRDTR
+1298 EIQTKLDDKDTR

-1368 TTPGREAD
+1368 TTPGRETD

-1462 LITKIFKNAKLTQ
+1462 LITKVFKNAKLT
-1475 EKNSDDIPDSDFVP
+1475 EDKSSNDDIPDSDYAP
-1489 EFINFTER
+1489 EFIKFTER
-1497 KKVKTVKKATTPQE
+1497 KKAKSDKKPQTLPE
-1511 TEKIPEQ
+1511 SENIPEE